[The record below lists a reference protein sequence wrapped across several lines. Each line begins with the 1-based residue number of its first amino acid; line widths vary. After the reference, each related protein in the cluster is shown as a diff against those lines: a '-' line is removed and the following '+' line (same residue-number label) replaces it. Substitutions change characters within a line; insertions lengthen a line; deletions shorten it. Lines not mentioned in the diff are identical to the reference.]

1 MSKADEYREILRTLD
16 HWDSYLLKESGLPG
30 PRGNLELAQV
40 VADKGDLALFQRY
53 TAYTADQAPINSPY
67 EFLAFCGVV
76 GLGRLIAEDDI
87 SFLKHLRIFASDSR
101 WRIREAVAMALQR
114 FGCVNMDQ
122 LIAEMR
128 VWSKGTPLEQR
139 AVAAAL
145 CEPKLLK
152 EEKHARA
159 VLAILDEITS
169 TIEQTKNR
177 RSSDFLVLRKGLG
190 YCWSVA
196 IVALPNEGKALM
208 EKWLQNSDK
217 DIHWIMQENLKKKR
231 LERMDSIWVDKWRGK

>member
-1 MSKADEYREILRTLD
+1 
-16 HWDSYLLKESGLPG
+16 
-30 PRGNLELAQV
+30 
-40 VADKGDLALFQRY
+40 
-53 TAYTADQAPINSPY
+53 
-67 EFLAFCGVV
+67 
-76 GLGRLIAEDDI
+76 
-87 SFLKHLRIFASDSR
+87 
-101 WRIREAVAMALQR
+101 MALQR

-128 VWSKGTPLEQR
+128 GWSKGTPLEQR